1 VYGAQLGGMIP
12 IVNKS
17 KTWIPCGGHVLE
29 QNGEW
34 EIENYWLLYEEVRGE
49 HEICM
54 DSKSSNIGYP
64 PLVSRVDCWY
74 PLSVTE

>member
-1 VYGAQLGGMIP
+1 MIP
-12 IVNKS
+12 IVNEG

-29 QNGEW
+29 QNGER

-54 DSKSSNIGYP
+54 DRNP
-64 PLVSRVDCWY
+64 PILGTR
-74 PLSVTE
+74 P

>member
-1 VYGAQLGGMIP
+1 MDGAQLGGMIP
-12 IVNKS
+12 IVNEG

-29 QNGEW
+29 QNGER

-54 DSKSSNIGYP
+54 DRNP
-64 PLVSRVDCWY
+64 PILG
-74 PLSVTE
+74 TQ